1 MKNLI
6 VLLLF
11 TLLIINGCNEKEE
24 MPIQQLNDNKML
36 VFNSPQEMD
45 TLIKKT
51 SHMQLEELIAYE
63 DAKGYKSFGRLC
75 EEFYSTIVP
84 ENFKS
89 MEEILRFVEENSN
102 YLQIEVDEDGETS
115 IMPKNFHSTEKFIM
129 NENKMYQI
137 GNRVY
142 RVFDNGVVST
152 SLENSQNLTNIKEEN
167 ILSYQSDGRYLYTFN
182 ASVINC
188 KSGLAACGNAA
199 SDFHANGS
207 ERVVIKIWATSVR
220 TTDPLGNPFNS
231 FLAFKYEAYAQ
242 KRTLGIWFGCSRT
255 INARFDATVT
265 FGGRYFP
272 FTLNYFNHSGN
283 ITNTAVDL
291 DFGFG
296 PMYGIPINSYFVRYN
311 CFASIP
317 KPCYADLV
325 CN

>member
-11 TLLIINGCNEKEE
+11 TLPILNGCNEKEE

-36 VFNSPQEMD
+36 VFNSLQEMD

-51 SHMQLEELIAYE
+51 SLMQLEELIAYE
-63 DAKGYKSFGRLC
+63 DAKGYKSFGRVC
-75 EEFYSTIVP
+75 DEFYITIVP

-89 MEEILRFVEENSN
+89 MEDILRFAEENSK
-102 YLQIEVDEDGETS
+102 YLQIEIDEDGETS
-115 IMPKNFHSTEKFIM
+115 IMPTNFHSTEKFIM

-137 GNRVY
+137 GNTVY

-152 SLENSQNLTNIKEEN
+152 SLENSQNLTDIKEEN
-167 ILSYQSDGRYLYTFN
+167 LLSYQTDGRYLYTFN
-182 ASVINC
+182 AAAINC

-199 SDFHANGS
+199 TDFHANGN
-207 ERVVIKIWATSVR
+207 ERVVIKIWATSTR

-231 FLAFKYEAYAQ
+231 YLALQYTAYAQ
-242 KRTLGIWFGCSRT
+242 KRTLGAWFNVGRT
-255 INARFDATVT
+255 INATFDATVEW
-265 FGGRYFP
+265 GGRQKRFVLT
-272 FTLNYFNHSGN
+272 FNNHSGT
-283 ITNTAVDL
+283 ISSTETDWG
-291 DFGFG
+291 FGFG
-296 PMYGIPINSYFVRYN
+296 PMNGIPIDSYFVRYN
-311 CFASIP
+311 CWASIP